1 MKRHVTDGDAF
12 QDGVQALVQR
22 LIGSELNAVSQL
34 HDGKENEH
42 EGIADEQDANDE
54 MADAENGTDE
64 THGSSLLIVTCVH
77 REYES
82 EASSPDLATGHVHDL
97 VSV

>member
-42 EGIADEQDANDE
+42 EGIADEQDA
-54 MADAENGTDE
+54 M
-64 THGSSLLIVTCVH
+64 I
-77 REYES
+77 
-82 EASSPDLATGHVHDL
+82 P
-97 VSV
+97 